1 LAKARQQGDELQAQL
16 IQATDQL
23 KSSQDRISQLEAQLK
38 QSSSSADL
46 DKARQQGDELHSQLG
61 QATERLKSSQDRISQ
76 LEAQLTSAVNDDQAN
91 TLKRAKYLPSMG
103 SSPDSESV
111 PDNPVTLPP
120 APTTRANI
128 ERQLAVVASPNLEF
142 ETRADYGA
150 PTRAAARRPRRAA
163 RQGRRQAGGGPRR
176 RPATAA
182 RLHRNTDARLARPQN
197 ERGRTR

>member
-1 LAKARQQGDELQAQL
+1 MRAARTAASDHGMR
-16 IQATDQL
+16 TP
-23 KSSQDRISQLEAQLK
+23 
-38 QSSSSADL
+38 SAL
-46 DKARQQGDELHSQLG
+46 RRRSPPRSPAGP
-61 QATERLKSSQDRISQ
+61 
-76 LEAQLTSAVNDDQAN
+76 AVADI
-91 TLKRAKYLPSMG
+91 
-103 SSPDSESV
+103 E
-111 PDNPVTLPP
+111 
-120 APTTRANI
+120 RANI